1 MLYFKYVGRTERG
14 FLKRGTIQS
23 KSRNQAIIDL
33 RAKGIQPREVTETK
47 PTIFNKDIS
56 IGFNSVKQQDF
67 IIYCRQFATLIRAGI
82 SILDATNI
90 LAHQTDSK
98 GLSKVLQEVEDEIRE
113 GRSFSDAIA
122 HHPKVFPPIFIHM
135 IQAGEMTGNLD
146 DTLDRLA
153 TYFEKQYNLKKKIQS
168 TLAYPVILVFVIIAV
183 VIFLMLSIIPNFTSM
198 FEQFGSELPVITQW
212 VVNMSNFI
220 RESWWIALLCV
231 VGIIGTFTYF
241 FKQNKSFHYSV
252 HAALLK
258 TPIFGSL
265 LQKAA
270 IARMTRT
277 LSSLFSSSV
286 PILQSLGIVEKVVGN
301 PVIGKVI
308 LEARDNLE
316 SGNSLSEPLKQ
327 SWVFP
332 PLVAHMTAIGE
343 ETGSLDFMLEKIA
356 DFYEEDVDR
365 TVDTLQSLIEPIMII
380 ALAVVVGFI
389 VLSIMIPMLSIF
401 TEIN

>member
-212 VVNMSNFI
+212 VVNM
-220 RESWWIALLCV
+220 
-231 VGIIGTFTYF
+231 
-241 FKQNKSFHYSV
+241 
-252 HAALLK
+252 
-258 TPIFGSL
+258 
-265 LQKAA
+265 
-270 IARMTRT
+270 
-277 LSSLFSSSV
+277 
-286 PILQSLGIVEKVVGN
+286 
-301 PVIGKVI
+301 
-308 LEARDNLE
+308 RDR
-316 SGNSLSEPLKQ
+316 K
-327 SWVFP
+327 
-332 PLVAHMTAIGE
+332 
-343 ETGSLDFMLEKIA
+343 
-356 DFYEEDVDR
+356 
-365 TVDTLQSLIEPIMII
+365 
-380 ALAVVVGFI
+380 
-389 VLSIMIPMLSIF
+389 
-401 TEIN
+401 